1 MKIFLFSNIFTTSIV
16 GDEKVVVASFF
27 SHHLCVFDMEKK
39 DHVQT
44 LENDNSLLHLYVA
57 ALTYDGSFLV
67 HTNYDED
74 DKVSRLLDIMHGMI
88 SYYVISRGLQWFKIA
103 INV

>member
-1 MKIFLFSNIFTTSIV
+1 MLSGN
-16 GDEKVVVASFF
+16 EKLVVVSFF

-39 DHVQT
+39 DHIQT

-57 ALTYDGSFLV
+57 ALTHNGQFLV

-74 DKVSRLLDIMHGMI
+74 DKVCMDFICT
-88 SYYVISRGLQWFKIA
+88 
-103 INV
+103 INQSVPH